1 MMKNINKS
9 TIRLL
14 FMGIAISLTLSIMAQ
29 NAPQL
34 NSSNVK
40 KVIAAMTLEEKA
52 SLVVGTGM
60 NFQMPAPSSGD
71 RPDRPGGPPSAPGTP
86 PAAPGNPPA
95 GTPPVAPAGPA
106 QSGPVIGS
114 TEVLVNGAAGTTFG
128 IPRLGITRAVVAD
141 GPAGL
146 RISPTRQDDDN
157 TYYCT
162 AFPVGTLLAS
172 TWNTELVNQVG
183 ETVGNEMLEYGIDV
197 ILGPGMN
204 IQRNPLCGRNF
215 EYYSED
221 PYVSGKMAAAM
232 VNGVQSL
239 GVGTSI
245 KHFVANNAETNRN
258 SLNVIVS
265 ERALREIYLEGPRI
279 AIQEA
284 QPWTVMSSYNK
295 IDDTYTSES
304 YDLLTNIL
312 RKDWGFKG
320 YVMTDWFGGSDP
332 IAQMKAGNDL
342 LMPGN
347 PEQTAAIIK
356 AVEDGDLDEMILD
369 LNVERILNIIVKGPR
384 FKGHQFSNNPD
395 LEAHALVTRQSATE
409 GMVLLKNDSA
419 ALPLSNEVKKLAV
432 FGNTSYDIIVGG
444 TGSGDVN
451 EAYSVSLVEGLQ
463 NAGYTIDENLQ
474 TAYEAYVAAVI
485 EGRPRRRGF
494 MAMMGGGA
502 PVPELSVNE
511 SLATS
516 MAEVSDAALI
526 TIGRNSGEGRDRS
539 SGEGD
544 FKLTNSEIELIK
556 NVSGAFQDKG
566 KKTIVILNVGGVVE
580 TASWKSI
587 PDAILLAWQGGQE
600 TGNSIADIVSGKA
613 NPSGKLA
620 ITFPQKYEDVPSAS
634 TFPGKELPSDTP
646 DDGSRR
652 GFMRGAPAEDIYTD
666 GIYVGYRYYETF
678 GVKPSYEFGYGLSY
692 TTFEYSNL
700 KFSSAKFKKM
710 MTVTVDIKNTGD
722 VAGKEVVE
730 LYLSAPAKKLDKP
743 SEELKGFAK
752 TRLLQ
757 PGESQT
763 LTFELDNRSLASF
776 DPAVSAWIADA
787 GIYSVKFG
795 ASSKDIRQT
804 GNFEL
809 AKDDTVKKESRS
821 LVPERQIDEL
831 KPASK

>member
-1 MMKNINKS
+1 MKQVD
-9 TIRLL
+9 RLTRL
-14 FMGIAISLTLSIMAQ
+14 FLTGIALSLSISLMAQ

-34 NSSNVK
+34 TKSNIK
-40 KVIAAMTLEEKA
+40 QVISAMTLEEKA

-60 NFQMPAPSSGD
+60 NFQMPPPSSGD
-71 RPDRPGGPPSAPGTP
+71 RPDSTRRQDRPGGPPN
-86 PAAPGNPPA
+86 AAG
-95 GTPPVAPAGPA
+95 GPT
-106 QSGPVIGS
+106 IGS

-128 IPRLGITRAVVAD
+128 IPRLGITRAVLSD

-146 RISPTRQDDDN
+146 RISPTRPNDDN

-183 ETVGNEMLEYGIDV
+183 QSMGNEMLAYGIDV

-232 VNGVQSL
+232 VSGVQSR
-239 GVGTSI
+239 GVGNSI

-258 SLNVIVS
+258 TINVIVS
-265 ERALREIYLEGPRI
+265 ERALREIYLEGFRI
-279 AIQEA
+279 AVQEA

-295 IDDTYTSES
+295 VNGTYTSES
-304 YDLLTNIL
+304 HDLLTNIL
-312 RKDWGFKG
+312 RNDWDFKG

-332 IAQMKAGNDL
+332 VAQMKAGNDI

-347 PEQTAAIIK
+347 PSQTEAIIK
-356 AVEDGDLDEMILD
+356 AVNAGELDEKVLD
-369 LNVERILNIIVKGPR
+369 QNVERILNIIVKGPR
-384 FKGHQFSNNPD
+384 FNGVQFTNKPD
-395 LEAHALVTRQSATE
+395 LKAHALVTRQSATE

-419 ALPLSNEVKKLAV
+419 ALPLAKEDKKLAV
-432 FGNTSYDIIVGG
+432 FGNTSYNIITGG

-451 EAYSVSLVEGLQ
+451 EAYSVSLVEGLE
-463 NAGYTIDENLQ
+463 NAGYSINENLM
-474 TAYEAYVAAVI
+474 TAYQAYTDAVK

-494 MAMMGGGA
+494 MFGGEA
-502 PVPELSVNE
+502 PVPEFTVNE
-511 SLATS
+511 SLASS

-544 FKLTNSEIELIK
+544 FKLTSSEIELIN
-556 NVSGAFQDKG
+556 NVSAAFHAKG
-566 KKTIVILNVGGVVE
+566 KRTIVILNVGGVVE

-600 TGNSIADIVSGKA
+600 TGNSIADILSGKA

-620 ITFPQKYEDVPSAS
+620 VTFPQKYEDVPSSA
-634 TFPGKELPSDTP
+634 TFPGKELPSEAP
-646 DDGSRR
+646 EEGSRR
-652 GFMRGAPAEDIYTD
+652 GFMRGAPAEDVYTD

-700 KFSSAKFKKM
+700 ELSASKFRNM
-710 MTVTVDIKNTGD
+710 MTVTVNITNTGN

-763 LTFELDNRSLASF
+763 LTFELDQRSLASF
-776 DPAVSAWIADA
+776 DPSASAWIADA
-787 GIYSVKFG
+787 GNYTVKIG

-804 GNFEL
+804 GSFEL
-809 AKDDTVKKESRS
+809 ARDLTVKKVSSSLIPSRS
-821 LVPERQIDEL
+821 IDEI
-831 KPASK
+831 KP

>member
-1 MMKNINKS
+1 MKQLD
-9 TIRLL
+9 RLIKL
-14 FMGIAISLTLSIMAQ
+14 FLTGIVLSLSISLMAQ
-29 NAPQL
+29 NAPKL
-34 NSSNVK
+34 TKSNIK
-40 KVIAAMTLEEKA
+40 QVISAMTLEEKA
-52 SLVVGTGM
+52 KLVVGTGM
-60 NFQMPAPSSGD
+60 NFQMPPPGNGD
-71 RPDRPGGPPSAPGTP
+71 RPDSTRRQNRPGGQ
-86 PAAPGNPPA
+86 NPP
-95 GTPPVAPAGPA
+95 GGQDRQGGPT
-106 QSGPVIGS
+106 IGS

-128 IPRLGITRAVVAD
+128 IPRLGITRAVLSD

-146 RISPTRQDDDN
+146 RISPTRPDDDN

-183 ETVGNEMLEYGIDV
+183 QSMGNEMLAYGIDV

-232 VNGVQSL
+232 VNGVQSN

-258 SLNVIVS
+258 TLNVIVS

-279 AIQEA
+279 AVEEA

-295 IDDTYTSES
+295 VNGTYTSES
-304 YDLLTNIL
+304 HDLLTNIL
-312 RKDWGFKG
+312 RNDWGFKG

-332 IAQMKAGNDL
+332 VAQMKAGNDI

-347 PEQTAAIIK
+347 PSQTEAIIK
-356 AVEDGDLDEMILD
+356 AVEAGELDEKVLD
-369 LNVERILNIIVKGPR
+369 QNVERILNIIVKGPR
-384 FKGHQFSNNPD
+384 FKGVQFTNKPD
-395 LEAHALVTRQSATE
+395 LKAHALVTRQSATE

-419 ALPLSNEVKKLAV
+419 ALPFSEETKKLAV
-432 FGNTSYDIIVGG
+432 FGNTSYDIITGG

-463 NAGYTIDENLQ
+463 NAGYSINENLM
-474 TAYEAYVAAVI
+474 TAYQAYTDAVK

-494 MAMMGGGA
+494 MSMFGGGA
-502 PVPELSVNE
+502 PIPEFTVNE
-511 SLATS
+511 SLASS
-516 MAEVSDAALI
+516 MAEVSDAALV

-544 FKLTNSEIELIK
+544 FKLTASEVELIN
-556 NVSGAFQDKG
+556 NVSAAFHAKG
-566 KKTIVILNVGGVVE
+566 KRTVVILNVGGVIE

-600 TGNSIADIVSGKA
+600 TGNSIADILSGKA

-620 ITFPQKYEDVPSAS
+620 VTFPQKYEDVPSSA

-646 DDGSRR
+646 EEGSRR
-652 GFMRGAPAEDIYTD
+652 GFMRGAPAEDVYTD

-678 GVKPSYEFGYGLSY
+678 GVRPSYEFGYGLSY
-692 TTFEYSNL
+692 TTFNYSNL
-700 KFSSAKFKKM
+700 EFSASKFRNM
-710 MTVTVDIKNTGD
+710 ITVTVDIKNTGN

-763 LTFELDNRSLASF
+763 LTFELDKRSLASF
-776 DPAVSAWIADA
+776 DPSASAWIADA
-787 GIYSVKFG
+787 GSYSVKIG

-804 GNFEL
+804 GTFEL
-809 AKDDTVKKESRS
+809 ARDLTVKKESRS
-821 LVPERQIDEL
+821 LIPNRGIDEI
-831 KPASK
+831 KP

>member
-1 MMKNINKS
+1 MKQVNKP
-9 TIRLL
+9 IKL
-14 FMGIAISLTLSIMAQ
+14 FLTGMALSLTISLMAQ

-34 NSSNVK
+34 TKSNIK
-40 KVIAAMTLEEKA
+40 QVISAMTLEEKA
-52 SLVVGTGM
+52 NLVVGTGM
-60 NFQMPAPSSGD
+60 NFQMPAPTSGD
-71 RPDRPGGPPSAPGTP
+71 RPDSTRRQNPPGGQDRPGGP
-86 PAAPGNPPA
+86 
-95 GTPPVAPAGPA
+95 V
-106 QSGPVIGS
+106 VGS

-128 IPRLGITRAVVAD
+128 IPRLGITRAVLSD

-146 RISPTRQDDDN
+146 RISPTRPDDDN

-183 ETVGNEMLEYGIDV
+183 QSMGSEMLAYGVDV

-232 VNGVQSL
+232 VNGVQSK

-258 SLNVIVS
+258 SLNVIAS

-279 AIQEA
+279 AVEEA

-295 IDDTYTSES
+295 INGTYTSERH
-304 YDLLTNIL
+304 DLLTSIL
-312 RKDWGFKG
+312 RDDWGFKG

-332 IAQMKAGNDL
+332 VAQMEAGNDI

-347 PEQTAAIIK
+347 PSQTEAIINAVK
-356 AVEDGDLDEMILD
+356 AGELDEKVLD
-369 LNVERILNIIVKGPR
+369 QNVGRILNIIVKGPR
-384 FKGHQFSNNPD
+384 FNNVQFTNNPD
-395 LEAHALVTRQSATE
+395 LKAHALVTRQSATE
-409 GMVLLKNDSA
+409 GMVLLKNDST
-419 ALPLSNEVKKLAV
+419 ALPLPAEAKKLAV

-463 NAGYTIDENLQ
+463 NAGYSINENLQ
-474 TAYEAYVAAVI
+474 TAYDAYVAAVK

-494 MAMMGGGA
+494 MFGGEA
-502 PVPELSVNE
+502 PVPELFVNE
-511 SLATS
+511 SLASS

-544 FKLTNSEIELIK
+544 FQLTASEKELI
-556 NVSGAFQDKG
+556 NSVSAAFHAKG
-566 KKTIVILNVGGVVE
+566 KRTIVILNVGGVVE
-580 TASWKSI
+580 TASWKSM

-600 TGNSIADIVSGKA
+600 TGNSIADIISGKA

-620 ITFPQKYEDVPSAS
+620 VTFPQKYADVPSSA
-634 TFPGKELPSDTP
+634 TFPGEELPSETP
-646 DDGSRR
+646 ENGRGR
-652 GFMRGAPAEDIYTD
+652 GFMRGAPAEDVYTD

-700 KFSSAKFKKM
+700 ELSATRFRNI
-710 MTVTVDIKNTGD
+710 MTVNVDIKNTGN

-757 PGESQT
+757 PGETQT
-763 LTFELDNRSLASF
+763 LTFELDKRSLASF
-776 DPAVSAWIADA
+776 DPSVSAWIADA
-787 GIYSVKFG
+787 GSYSVKIG

-809 AKDDTVKKESRS
+809 ARDLTVKKESRS
-821 LVPERQIDEL
+821 LIPDRTINEI
-831 KPASK
+831 KP

>member
-1 MMKNINKS
+1 MKQLD
-9 TIRLL
+9 RLSRL
-14 FMGIAISLTLSIMAQ
+14 FLIGIALSLSISLMAQ

-34 NSSNVK
+34 TKSNIK
-40 KVIAAMTLEEKA
+40 QVISAMTLEEKA
-52 SLVVGTGM
+52 KLVVGTGM
-60 NFQMPAPSSGD
+60 NFQMPPPSSGD
-71 RPDRPGGPPSAPGTP
+71 RQDSTRRQNPPGGQDSPGGPI
-86 PAAPGNPPA
+86 
-95 GTPPVAPAGPA
+95 
-106 QSGPVIGS
+106 IGS

-128 IPRLGITRAVVAD
+128 IPRLGITRAVLSD

-146 RISPTRQDDDN
+146 RISPTRPNDDN

-183 ETVGNEMLEYGIDV
+183 QSMGNEMVAYGIDV

-232 VNGVQSL
+232 VNGVQSK
-239 GVGTSI
+239 GVGNSI

-258 SLNVIVS
+258 SVNVIVS
-265 ERALREIYLEGPRI
+265 ERALREIYLEGFRI
-279 AIQEA
+279 AVQEA

-295 IDDTYTSES
+295 VNGTYTSES
-304 YDLLTNIL
+304 HDLLTNIL
-312 RKDWGFKG
+312 RNDWGFKG

-332 IAQMKAGNDL
+332 VAQMKAGNDI

-347 PEQTAAIIK
+347 PSQTEAIIK
-356 AVEDGDLDEMILD
+356 AVEAGQLDEKVLD
-369 LNVERILNIIVKGPR
+369 QNIERILDIIVKGPR
-384 FKGHQFSNNPD
+384 FKGVQFTNKPD
-395 LEAHALVTRQSATE
+395 LKAHALVTRQSATE

-419 ALPLSNEVKKLAV
+419 ALPLAEEDKKLAV
-432 FGNTSYDIIVGG
+432 FGNTSYDIITGG

-463 NAGYTIDENLQ
+463 NAGYSINENLM
-474 TAYEAYVAAVI
+474 TAYIAYTDAVK

-494 MAMMGGGA
+494 MSMFGGGA

-511 SLATS
+511 SLASS

-544 FKLTNSEIELIK
+544 FQLTVSEIELIN
-556 NVSGAFQDKG
+556 NVSAAFHAKG
-566 KKTIVILNVGGVVE
+566 KRTIVILNVGGVVE
-580 TASWKSI
+580 TASWKSM

-600 TGNSIADIVSGKA
+600 TGNSIADILSGKA

-620 ITFPQKYEDVPSAS
+620 VTFPQKYEDVPSSA
-634 TFPGKELPSDTP
+634 TFPGKELPSETP
-646 DDGSRR
+646 DDGSGR
-652 GFMRGAPAEDIYTD
+652 GFMRGAPAEDVYTD

-700 KFSSAKFKKM
+700 ELSTSKFRNM
-710 MTVTVDIKNTGD
+710 MSVTVDIKNTGK

-763 LTFELDNRSLASF
+763 LTFELDKRSLASF
-776 DPAVSAWIADA
+776 DPSASAWIADA
-787 GIYSVKFG
+787 GSYSVKIG

-804 GNFEL
+804 GTFDL
-809 AKDDTVKKESRS
+809 ARDLTVKKESRS
-821 LVPERQIDEL
+821 LIPNRDIDEI
-831 KPASK
+831 KP

>member
-1 MMKNINKS
+1 MKQLD
-9 TIRLL
+9 RLIKL
-14 FMGIAISLTLSIMAQ
+14 FLTGIVLSLSISLMAQ
-29 NAPQL
+29 NAPKL
-34 NSSNVK
+34 TKSNIK
-40 KVIAAMTLEEKA
+40 QVISAMTLEEKA
-52 SLVVGTGM
+52 KLVVGTGM
-60 NFQMPAPSSGD
+60 NFQMPPPGNGD
-71 RPDRPGGPPSAPGTP
+71 RPDSTRRQNRPGGQ
-86 PAAPGNPPA
+86 NPP
-95 GTPPVAPAGPA
+95 GGQDRQGGPT
-106 QSGPVIGS
+106 IGS

-128 IPRLGITRAVVAD
+128 IPRLGITRAVLSD

-146 RISPTRQDDDN
+146 RISPTRPDDDN

-183 ETVGNEMLEYGIDV
+183 QSMGNEMLAYGIDV

-232 VNGVQSL
+232 VNGVQSK
-239 GVGTSI
+239 GVGNSI

-258 SLNVIVS
+258 TLNVIVS

-279 AIQEA
+279 AVEEA

-295 IDDTYTSES
+295 VNGTYTSES
-304 YDLLTNIL
+304 HDLLTNIL
-312 RKDWGFKG
+312 RNDWGFKG

-332 IAQMKAGNDL
+332 VAQMKAGNDI

-347 PEQTAAIIK
+347 PSQTEAIIK
-356 AVEDGDLDEMILD
+356 AVEAGELDEKVLD
-369 LNVERILNIIVKGPR
+369 QNVERILNIIVKGPR
-384 FKGHQFSNNPD
+384 FKGVQFTNKPD
-395 LEAHALVTRQSATE
+395 LKAHALVTRQSATE

-419 ALPLSNEVKKLAV
+419 ALPFSEETKKLAV
-432 FGNTSYDIIVGG
+432 FGNTSYDIITGG

-463 NAGYTIDENLQ
+463 NAGYSINENLM
-474 TAYEAYVAAVI
+474 TAYQAYTDAVK

-494 MAMMGGGA
+494 MSMFGGGA
-502 PVPELSVNE
+502 PIPEFTVNE
-511 SLATS
+511 SLASS
-516 MAEVSDAALI
+516 MAEVSDAALV

-544 FKLTNSEIELIK
+544 FKLTASEVELIN
-556 NVSGAFQDKG
+556 NVSAAFHAKG
-566 KKTIVILNVGGVVE
+566 KRTVVILNVGGVIE

-600 TGNSIADIVSGKA
+600 TGNSIADILSGKA

-620 ITFPQKYEDVPSAS
+620 VTFPQKYEDVPSSA

-646 DDGSRR
+646 EEGSRR
-652 GFMRGAPAEDIYTD
+652 GFMRGAPAEDVYTD

-678 GVKPSYEFGYGLSY
+678 GVRPSYEFGYGLSY
-692 TTFEYSNL
+692 TTFNYSNL
-700 KFSSAKFKKM
+700 EFSASKFRNM
-710 MTVTVDIKNTGD
+710 ITVTVDIKNTGN

-763 LTFELDNRSLASF
+763 LTFELDKRSLASF
-776 DPAVSAWIADA
+776 DPSASAWIADA
-787 GIYSVKFG
+787 GSYSVKIG

-804 GNFEL
+804 GTFEL
-809 AKDDTVKKESRS
+809 ARDLTVKKESRS
-821 LVPERQIDEL
+821 LIPNRGIDEI
-831 KPASK
+831 KP

>member
-1 MMKNINKS
+1 MKQLD
-9 TIRLL
+9 RLIKL
-14 FMGIAISLTLSIMAQ
+14 FLTGIVLSLSISLMAQ

-34 NSSNVK
+34 TKSNIK
-40 KVIAAMTLEEKA
+40 QVISAMTLEEKA
-52 SLVVGTGM
+52 KLVVGTGM
-60 NFQMPAPSSGD
+60 NFQMPPPGNGD
-71 RPDRPGGPPSAPGTP
+71 RPDSTRRQNRPGGQ
-86 PAAPGNPPA
+86 NPP
-95 GTPPVAPAGPA
+95 GGQDRQGGPT
-106 QSGPVIGS
+106 IGS

-128 IPRLGITRAVVAD
+128 IPRLGITRAVLSD

-146 RISPTRQDDDN
+146 RISPTRPDDDN

-183 ETVGNEMLEYGIDV
+183 QSMGNEMLAYGIDV

-232 VNGVQSL
+232 VNGVQSK
-239 GVGTSI
+239 GVGNSI

-258 SLNVIVS
+258 TLNVIVS

-279 AIQEA
+279 AVEEA

-295 IDDTYTSES
+295 VNGTYTSES
-304 YDLLTNIL
+304 HDLLTNIL
-312 RKDWGFKG
+312 RNDWGFKG

-332 IAQMKAGNDL
+332 VAQMKAGNDI

-347 PEQTAAIIK
+347 PSQTEAIIK
-356 AVEDGDLDEMILD
+356 AVEAGELDEKVLD
-369 LNVERILNIIVKGPR
+369 QNVERILNIIVKGPR
-384 FKGHQFSNNPD
+384 FKGVQFTNKPD
-395 LEAHALVTRQSATE
+395 LKAHALVTRQSATE

-419 ALPLSNEVKKLAV
+419 ALPFSEETKKLAV
-432 FGNTSYDIIVGG
+432 FGNTSYDIITGG

-463 NAGYTIDENLQ
+463 NAGYSINENLM
-474 TAYEAYVAAVI
+474 TAYQAYTDAVK

-494 MAMMGGGA
+494 MSMFGGGA
-502 PVPELSVNE
+502 PIPEFTVNE
-511 SLATS
+511 SLASS
-516 MAEVSDAALI
+516 MAEVSDAALV

-544 FKLTNSEIELIK
+544 FKLTASEVELIN
-556 NVSGAFQDKG
+556 NVSAAFHAKG
-566 KKTIVILNVGGVVE
+566 KRTVVILNVGGVIE

-600 TGNSIADIVSGKA
+600 TGNSIADILSGKA

-620 ITFPQKYEDVPSAS
+620 VTFPQKYEDVPSSA

-646 DDGSRR
+646 EEGSRR
-652 GFMRGAPAEDIYTD
+652 GFMRGAPAEDVYTD

-678 GVKPSYEFGYGLSY
+678 GVRPSYEFGYGLSY
-692 TTFEYSNL
+692 TTFNYSNL
-700 KFSSAKFKKM
+700 EFSASKFRNM
-710 MTVTVDIKNTGD
+710 ITVTVDIKNTGN

-763 LTFELDNRSLASF
+763 LTFELDKRSLASF
-776 DPAVSAWIADA
+776 DPSASAWIADA
-787 GIYSVKFG
+787 GSYSVKIG

-804 GNFEL
+804 GTFEL
-809 AKDDTVKKESRS
+809 ARDLTVKKESRS
-821 LVPERQIDEL
+821 LIPNRGIDEI
-831 KPASK
+831 KP

>member
-1 MMKNINKS
+1 MKQVDKLIK
-9 TIRLL
+9 L
-14 FMGIAISLTLSIMAQ
+14 FLTGMALSLSIGLMAQ

-34 NSSNVK
+34 TKSNIK
-40 KVIAAMTLEEKA
+40 QVISAMTLEEKA
-52 SLVVGTGM
+52 NLVVGTGM

-71 RPDRPGGPPSAPGTP
+71 RPDSIRRQGRPGGQDRPGGPA
-86 PAAPGNPPA
+86 
-95 GTPPVAPAGPA
+95 
-106 QSGPVIGS
+106 IGS

-128 IPRLGITRAVVAD
+128 IPRLGITRAVLSD

-146 RISPTRQDDDN
+146 RISPTRPDDDN

-183 ETVGNEMLEYGIDV
+183 QSMGSEMLAYGVDV

-221 PYVSGKMAAAM
+221 PYVTGKMAAAM
-232 VNGVQSL
+232 VNGVQSK

-258 SLNVIVS
+258 TLNVIVS

-279 AIQEA
+279 AVQEA

-295 IDDTYTSES
+295 IGGTYTSES
-304 YDLLTNIL
+304 HDLLTNIL
-312 RKDWGFKG
+312 RNDWGFKG

-332 IAQMKAGNDL
+332 VAQMKAGNDL

-347 PEQTAAIIK
+347 PSQTEAIINAVK
-356 AVEDGDLDEMILD
+356 AGELDEKVLD
-369 LNVERILNIIVKGPR
+369 QNVGRILNIIVKGPR
-384 FKGHQFSNNPD
+384 FNGQQFTNNPD
-395 LEAHALVTRQSATE
+395 LKAHALVTRQSATE
-409 GMVLLKNDSA
+409 GMVLLKNDST
-419 ALPLSNEVKKLAV
+419 ALPLAEETKKLAV

-463 NAGYTIDENLQ
+463 NAGYSINENLQ
-474 TAYEAYVAAVI
+474 TAYDAYVAAVK
-485 EGRPRRRGF
+485 EGRPRRRG
-494 MAMMGGGA
+494 MMSMFGGGA

-511 SLATS
+511 SLASS

-526 TIGRNSGEGRDRS
+526 TIGRNSGEGRDRTS
-539 SGEGD
+539 EEGD
-544 FKLTNSEIELIK
+544 FQLTASEKELIN
-556 NVSGAFQDKG
+556 NVSAAFHAKG
-566 KKTIVILNVGGVVE
+566 KRTIVILNVGGVVE
-580 TASWKSI
+580 TASWKSM

-600 TGNSIADIVSGKA
+600 TGNSIADIISGKA

-620 ITFPQKYEDVPSAS
+620 VTFPQKYADVPSSS
-634 TFPGKELPSDTP
+634 TFPGKELPSEAP
-646 DDGSRR
+646 EDGSRR
-652 GFMRGAPAEDIYTD
+652 GFMRGAPAEDVYTD

-700 KFSSAKFKKM
+700 KLSTTRFRNM
-710 MTVTVDIKNTGD
+710 MTVTVDVRNTGK

-776 DPAVSAWIADA
+776 DPTASTWISDA
-787 GIYSVKFG
+787 GTYSVKIG

-804 GNFEL
+804 GTFEL
-809 AKDDTVKKESRS
+809 ARDLTVKKESRS
-821 LVPERQIDEL
+821 LIPNRSIDEI
-831 KPASK
+831 KP